1 MKTRLAI
8 VGLFLSG
15 SWLWTAAAAPGL
27 TSAETLFDSPL
38 AFVSP
43 TSVDFG
49 VVYDG
54 EFATNSVIVE
64 NVGRGKLI
72 GTATVEPPFRILSG
86 ANYKLDRSAA
96 QVVTIVYTP
105 SGIPTNIAKI
115 KFSGAANEVSATLV
129 GRLSSKPRPYHWKRK

>member
-8 VGLFLSG
+8 LGLFLSAP
-15 SWLWTAAAAPGL
+15 WLGLTFAAPAP
-27 TSAETLFDSPL
+27 TSADTLSTSPI

-43 TSVDFG
+43 TTVNFG

-54 EFATNSVIVE
+54 EFATNSVMVE
-64 NVGRGKLI
+64 NVGHGRLM

-105 SGIPTNIAKI
+105 SGIPTNTAKL
-115 KFSGAANEVSATLV
+115 KFTGAANEVSVTLV
-129 GRLSSKPRPYHWKRK
+129 GRLSSKQRPYHWKRK

>member
-8 VGLFLSG
+8 VGLFLSAP
-15 SWLWTAAAAPGL
+15 WLWTAAAAPGL
-27 TSAETLFDSPL
+27 TPAETLFTSPI

-43 TSVDFG
+43 TTVNFG
-49 VVYDG
+49 VVHEG
-54 EFATNSVIVE
+54 EFATNSVVIE

-96 QVVTIVYTP
+96 QVVAIVYTP
-105 SGIPTNIAKI
+105 SGIPTNTARL